1 MKSQVENFIQEK
13 IKGEYRPIF
22 LKFRLLMQKTY
33 PYVKEEMRGG
43 TEKYYGV
50 PVYRNKRIIITVSP
64 TQQGITFS
72 FADGKVLEDKYGLL
86 EGVGKRTLNIRISDV
101 KVYRD
106 SVMKYYIS
114 QAVAIDNSK

>member
-64 TQQGITFS
+64 TRQGITFS

>member
-1 MKSQVENFIQEK
+1 
-13 IKGEYRPIF
+13 
-22 LKFRLLMQKTY
+22 MQKTY